1 MTPIGVEPPT
11 LDEQVGRIVMPVNGG
26 SKDLST
32 ALSRLEAAGIG
43 VVDVGLR
50 RPNLD
55 DVFLSL
61 TGQTTGEPEAAE
73 EEK

>member
-1 MTPIGVEPPT
+1 
-11 LDEQVGRIVMPVNGG
+11 MPVNGG

-32 ALSRLEAAGIG
+32 ALSHLEAAGIG

-61 TGQTTGEPEAAE
+61 TGQTTGEPETAE

>member
-1 MTPIGVEPPT
+1 MLFRSVLTLFFAFGVAFE
-11 LDEQVGRIVMPVNGG
+11 IPVATV
-26 SKDLST
+26 L
-32 ALSRLEAAGIG
+32 LIWIG

-61 TGQTTGEPEAAE
+61 TGQTTGEPETAE
-73 EEK
+73 EDK